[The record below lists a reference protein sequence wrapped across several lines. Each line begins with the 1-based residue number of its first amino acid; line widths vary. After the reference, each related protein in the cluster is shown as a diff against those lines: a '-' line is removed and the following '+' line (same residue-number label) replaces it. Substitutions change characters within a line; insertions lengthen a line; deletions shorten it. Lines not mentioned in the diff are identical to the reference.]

1 MAMVLVQQ
9 PTQRT
14 AEFRTRIAKLAADK
28 HEEIMCRCVW
38 TLWPF

>member
-14 AEFRTRIAKLAADK
+14 AEFRKRIAKLAADK
-28 HEEIMCRCVW
+28 HEEAMGRCVIH
-38 TLWPF
+38 